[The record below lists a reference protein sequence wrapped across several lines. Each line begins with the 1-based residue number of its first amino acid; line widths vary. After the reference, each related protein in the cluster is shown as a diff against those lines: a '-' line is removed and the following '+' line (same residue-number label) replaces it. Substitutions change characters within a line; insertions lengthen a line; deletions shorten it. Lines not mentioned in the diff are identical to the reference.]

1 MTVKSGPPPI
11 VYILLILLLGAGG
24 WFAYKKGLIPGGGSK
39 TPTTP
44 VVTTPVTPSLP
55 SLDTSLPNPTQIV
68 ADGSVSM
75 VQLMVGLKALYT
87 QKYPNIGFSYGVPDG
102 TPNGSSKGIE
112 GISNG
117 IVQLAASSRPLRSSE
132 QQSGLQAIPVA
143 KDAVAVVVGVNNPFK
158 GGLTLEQLAQIFTGK
173 ITNWS
178 EVGGPSA
185 PIKVI
190 NRAATGGT
198 QEFFREIV
206 LLGKNFAADG
216 PNFTTMATDSTTP
229 ILQRLGTDGISYATA
244 SQVKNQATV
253 RIVPINGSSAADPAA
268 IQNGSY
274 PISRSLFLVVPSKT
288 SQAVKDFI
296 DLALSPEG
304 QQVVSRAEL
313 VPIQ

>member
-11 VYILLILLLGAGG
+11 VYILLILILGAGG

-39 TPTTP
+39 DPATP
-44 VVTTPVTPSLP
+44 VVNTPVAP
-55 SLDTSLPNPTQIV
+55 SLDTSLPNPTQII

-112 GISNG
+112 GIDNG
-117 IVQLAASSRPLRSSE
+117 IVQVAASSRPLRASE

-143 KDAVAVVVGVNNPFK
+143 KDAVAVVVGVSNPFK
-158 GGLTLEQLAQIFTGK
+158 GELSLDQLAQIFTGE

-198 QEFFREIV
+198 HEFFREIV
-206 LLGKNFAADG
+206 LLGKNFALDG
-216 PNFTTMATDSTTP
+216 PNFTTMSTDSTTP
-229 ILQRLGTDGISYATA
+229 ILQRLGADGISYATA
-244 SQVKNQATV
+244 SQVKNQSTV
-253 RIVPINGSSAADPAA
+253 RIVPINQSSPVDLVS

-274 PISRSLFLVVPSKT
+274 PISRSLFLVTPSKT

-313 VPIQ
+313 IPIQ